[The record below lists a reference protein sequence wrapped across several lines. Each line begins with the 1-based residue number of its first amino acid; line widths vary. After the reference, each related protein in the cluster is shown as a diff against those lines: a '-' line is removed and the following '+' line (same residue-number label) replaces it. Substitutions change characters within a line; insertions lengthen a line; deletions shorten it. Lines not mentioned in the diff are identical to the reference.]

1 MSSEDSGIALI
12 RLGDLVTFTGGYSF
26 KSSDWKESGVP
37 VLKIANVRNGE
48 VTLDG
53 CSFVNLEVADQTTN
67 YAVTKGDLLMT
78 LTGEIGAMGF
88 YQHSLESRLNQRL
101 CKVEVKDPSKVSI
114 EYIHFFLTSP
124 NARQTMWAMSKGA
137 AQANISVKDIATL
150 QLPLP
155 PLEEQKRIV
164 EQLDVQ
170 LYKLEKSRE
179 SLLKLKLLLKSLSR
193 SLLHHNVSGHGD
205 LYSLSELCTLIT
217 DGSHFSPKT
226 VERGFPYITVRD
238 LQDSG
243 IDFENCKYIN
253 EDSFLELERSG
264 CSPKPGDVLFSKDG
278 TVGKVALVSS
288 TEPFVVLS
296 SIAILRP
303 NSSLITPEFLKLSLR
318 SPQVLEQ
325 ALGMKSGTAI
335 RRVVLRTLKTLE
347 IAVPSLDEQRSLV
360 KFVDAE
366 LSKLGS
372 LDNQIEELIAQ
383 HENLRRSLLHAA
395 FAGQLTKEN

>member
-1 MSSEDSGIALI
+1 MSMPLHWTTVPLSELVDVLDNKRIPLSASQRKHREGSVPYYGATGQVGTIDDHIFDEPLVLLGEDGVQFFDANKPKAYKIEGPSWVNNHAHVLRPRTGLI
-12 RLGDLVTFTGGYSF
+12 EFGYLLHFLNSFDYRGYANGTTRLKL
-26 KSSDWKESGVP
+26 
-37 VLKIANVRNGE
+37 
-48 VTLDG
+48 
-53 CSFVNLEVADQTTN
+53 
-67 YAVTKGDLLMT
+67 TKG
-78 LTGEIGAMGF
+78 AM
-88 YQHSLESRLNQRL
+88 N
-101 CKVEVKDPSKVSI
+101 SI
-114 EYIHFFLTSP
+114 P
-124 NARQTMWAMSKGA
+124 
-137 AQANISVKDIATL
+137 V
-150 QLPLP
+150 QLPP
-155 PLEEQKRIV
+155 IEEQKRIV

-179 SLLKLKLLLKSLSR
+179 SLLKLKLRLNSLSR
-193 SLLHHNVSGHGD
+193 SLLHHNVSGNGD

-296 SIAILRP
+296 SLAILRP
-303 NSSLITPEFLKLSLR
+303 NSSLITPEYLKLSLR
-318 SPQVLEQ
+318 SPEVLEK

-347 IAVPSLDEQRSLV
+347 IAVPPLDEQRSIV

-366 LSKLGS
+366 LSRLGS
-372 LDNQIEELIAQ
+372 LDNQIEELIDQ